1 MNQTKTILFAFALIS
16 FMGMGCEE
24 IGECE
29 RGRGPIVSKELQLP
43 SFHSLKLSGSDKV
56 IVRQGPRQEV
66 RVESQQNI
74 IDLIRLEV
82 DRGEW
87 DIRTRGCIRHHER
100 MVYYV
105 TLPEI
110 RSIALE
116 GSGDIIGED
125 TFVSTQVE
133 FEVTG
138 SGSIT
143 AEVEAQAVE
152 VEVTGSGNI
161 IITGASDLVDIE
173 IIGSGECDAYGLS
186 AERVQVD
193 VEGSGNVY
201 VHALDLLKADIKGS
215 GDVYYHGNPVIHSSI
230 TGSGKL
236 IAR

>member
-1 MNQTKTILFAFALIS
+1 MNQNKTILLAVAVIS
-16 FMGMGCEE
+16 FIGMGCEE
-24 IGECE
+24 ISDCE
-29 RGRGPIVSKELQLP
+29 RGRGPIVSRELQLP

-66 RVESQQNI
+66 RVEGQQNI
-74 IDLIRLEV
+74 IDLIRLDV
-82 DRGEW
+82 TQGEW

-105 TLPEI
+105 TIPEI
-110 RSIALE
+110 RSLALE

-125 TFVSTQVE
+125 TFISPQAE

-138 SGSIT
+138 SGSIA

-152 VEVTGSGNI
+152 VEITGSGNV

-173 IIGSGECDAYGLS
+173 VTGSGECDAYGLS
-186 AERVQVD
+186 AEEVQVD
-193 VEGSGNVY
+193 VEGSGNAY
-201 VHALDLLKADIKGS
+201 VHALDLLKVDIKGS
-215 GDVYYHGNPVIHSSI
+215 GDVYYRGNPVIHSSI
-230 TGSGKL
+230 SGSGKL